1 MFKED
6 IIDSS
11 QKIGAV
17 ALSYIPLGL
26 ASGIGLSGVGFT
38 PLAIT
43 LMSVLAFTGAGQF
56 MTSSMI
62 GLGASVPSI
71 LTLNLFLSLRMSL
84 MTSSLSQYVRGRS
97 KGFLALF
104 GQTTA
109 DETYGVNVFQFE
121 NNVDWTQNKALYANI
136 IAYSAWIVSN
146 WLGALIGTAV
156 TIPVT
161 IINFFM
167 TAMFISLMLAQF
179 VSRTYIVAGIFSG
192 ILAVFLKIIFENNMA
207 LVLAA
212 VIGSFLGYY
221 LDTYK
226 VKKTGGMSHGR

>member
-1 MFKED
+1 MFKD
-6 IIDSS
+6 DLVDSS

-26 ASGIGLSGVGFT
+26 ASGIGLAGVGFT
-38 PLAIT
+38 PLGIT
-43 LMSVLAFTGAGQF
+43 VMSVLAFTGAGQF
-56 MTSSMI
+56 MTSSMV

-97 KGFLALF
+97 KGFLTLF
-104 GQTTA
+104 GHTTA
-109 DETYGVNVFQFE
+109 DETYGVNIFQFE
-121 NNVDWTQNKALYANI
+121 NNVDWSQNKALYANI
-136 IAYSAWIVSN
+136 MAYSAWVVSN

-156 TIPVT
+156 SIPVT
-161 IINFFM
+161 VINFFM

-179 VSRTYIVAGIFSG
+179 TSRTYIVAGIFSG
-192 ILAVFLKIIFENNMA
+192 LLAVLLKVIFQNNMA

-212 VIGSFLGYY
+212 VVGSFVGYY

-226 VKKTGGMSHGR
+226 IRRTGGIEHGR